1 MVVGYWCNSLALIA
15 DACHMLSDGLCLV
28 VAIVAIRV
36 GQRSTSDKVLNTSNT
51 YGWSRAEVMGGLINA
66 IFLLALCLI
75 ILIESLKKFTEP
87 SAVDEPLVVCIG
99 QSYEIMGSY
108 VVIRKTSR

>member
-1 MVVGYWCNSLALIA
+1 
-15 DACHMLSDGLCLV
+15 MLSDGLCLV

-36 GQRSTSDKVLNTSNT
+36 GQRSTSDKVLNVSNT
-51 YGWSRAEVMGGLINA
+51 YGWSRAEVMGGLVNA

-99 QSYEIMGSY
+99 QSS
-108 VVIRKTSR
+108 VILKSE